1 MEVLPIEFIHIPQTG
16 GEAVENAYPEYRWGS
31 LRHPPFDISKRSP
44 WHNDI
49 LLKTLMK
56 KKICFAIIRDP
67 VERLLEVY
75 KFWQFPDNPLI
86 LNQTIEKWAETL
98 KIHPFYLDNN
108 LRPQSEFLC
117 MCKHIVLY
125 DEFLEENLNK
135 VLVQYGIP
143 KRILAPENPK
153 TRYYRINKASLS
165 STNLNWIQEYY
176 KQDYET
182 LQQIMDHDGILN
194 V

>member
-1 MEVLPIEFIHIPQTG
+1 MEVLPIEFINIPQTG

-56 KKICFAIIRDP
+56 NKICFAIIRDP
-67 VERLLEVY
+67 VERILEVY

-86 LNQTIEKWAETL
+86 LNQTIEKWADTL
-98 KIHPFYLDNN
+98 KTHPFYLDNN

-117 MCKHIVLY
+117 MCKHIILY

-165 STNLNWIQEYY
+165 SANLNWIQEYY
-176 KQDYET
+176 KKDYET